1 MTSTIRTLLLGGV
14 GALAIA
20 SQSVAA
26 DLSRP
31 VYTKAPPPPPLY
43 SWTGCYLGI
52 EGGGAWGHSDQIAGG
67 PLGFGSLTGGNGYDV
82 SGGLVGGTAGCNYQV
97 NSWVLGVEGD
107 MSWVDKSGSAHEVAP
122 FMTTSVVGTHE
133 HWLATIRGRVGFTP
147 MDRWLLY
154 VTGGFA
160 AADVEATINTVAAG
174 LLSDTQTRTGWTAG
188 VGIETAVWNNLTAKI
203 EYLHVEFGSQGYFN
217 PPPTPGTNIRTDV
230 PLTNEIVRAGL
241 NWRF

>member
-52 EGGGAWGHSDQIAGG
+52 EGGGAWGRSDQIAGG
-67 PLGFGSLTGGNGYDV
+67 PLGFGSLSGGGYDV

-107 MSWVDKSGSAHEVAP
+107 MSWVDKSGS
-122 FMTTSVVGTHE
+122 
-133 HWLATIRGRVGFTP
+133 
-147 MDRWLLY
+147 
-154 VTGGFA
+154 
-160 AADVEATINTVAAG
+160 
-174 LLSDTQTRTGWTAG
+174 
-188 VGIETAVWNNLTAKI
+188 
-203 EYLHVEFGSQGYFN
+203 
-217 PPPTPGTNIRTDV
+217 
-230 PLTNEIVRAGL
+230 
-241 NWRF
+241 

>member
-1 MTSTIRTLLLGGV
+1 LLLAGTSAVALV
-14 GALAIA
+14 GTAA
-20 SQSVAA
+20 AA
-26 DLSRP
+26 DLSP
-31 VYTKAPPPPPLY
+31 AYTKAPPPIPVAY

-52 EGGGAWGHSDQIAGG
+52 EGGGAWGHSDQISGG
-67 PLGFGSLTGGNGYDV
+67 PFGFGSISGGTGYDV
-82 SGGLVGGTAGCNYQV
+82 SGGLVGGTVGCNYQV

-107 MSWVDKSGSAHEVAP
+107 MSWVDKSGSTHEAP
-122 FMTTSVVGTHE
+122 PFNTTSVIGTHE
-133 HWLATIRGRVGFTP
+133 HWLATIRGRLGFTP

-188 VGIETAVWNNLTAKI
+188 VGVETVVWNNLTAKF
-203 EYLHVEFGSQGYFN
+203 EYLHVEFGSQQYFN
-217 PPPTPGTNIRTDV
+217 PPPTPGTNTRSDV